1 MEDIY
6 LLIGAAALFVIQIA
20 CFFIKKIW
28 LRLMPVLVVV
38 ACIVFCVAMYIL
50 SGCTNWAYLILLA
63 LLFFSACRAGDCL
76 GDLRSDMLDK
86 KVQGVKKKYL
96 TSITWHAIMP
106 QVSSDSA

>member
-63 LLFFSACRAGDCL
+63 LLFFLLAAQGIAWGIFGVICWIKKCR
-76 GDLRSDMLDK
+76 
-86 KVQGVKKKYL
+86 V
-96 TSITWHAIMP
+96 
-106 QVSSDSA
+106 

>member
-63 LLFFSACRAGDCL
+63 LLFFLLAAQAIAWGIFGVICWIKKCR
-76 GDLRSDMLDK
+76 
-86 KVQGVKKKYL
+86 V
-96 TSITWHAIMP
+96 
-106 QVSSDSA
+106 